1 MEIALAVTPM
11 TTTTAQMKNKVL
23 VAMSG
28 GVDSAVAALLCK
40 EAGYDCIAVTMR
52 LHTPGGADPAC
63 CTSQDIEDARRVAEA
78 LHIPFEVKDMTG
90 DFHHHVVEYFVSS
103 YERGETPNPCIACNR
118 YMKFDALLSYAKEL
132 GCDYVAT
139 GHYARIEKSEDG
151 IYRLLKGV
159 NLQKDQSYVLY
170 SLTQEQLSHVIF
182 PLGEFASKED
192 IRTLAEAHNLP
203 IAEKAESQDICFVP
217 DGDYAAFIEA
227 YRGKTFPAGDFVDEA
242 GNRLGT
248 HQGIIRYTT
257 GQRKGLGLS
266 FPTPMYVKGKDVVAN
281 TVILAQEN
289 ALFSTSLYARDMI
302 WSSGIIPTAPISCTA
317 KTRYHAKEV
326 PALVT
331 PLENGGARV
340 DFEIPVRAVTAGQA
354 LVLYDGD
361 TLLGG
366 GTISHTTFRN
376 EE

>member
-1 MEIALAVTPM
+1 
-11 TTTTAQMKNKVL
+11 MKNKVL

-40 EAGYDCIAVTMR
+40 EAGYDCVAVTMR

-78 LHIPFEVKDMTG
+78 LDIPFEVKDLTG
-90 DFHHHVVEYFVSS
+90 DFDRHVVEYFVSA

-118 YMKFDALLSYAKEL
+118 YMKFAALLEYAKEI

-139 GHYARIEKSEDG
+139 GHYARIERGDDG
-151 IYRLLKGV
+151 IYRLKKGV
-159 NLQKDQSYVLY
+159 NVAKDQSYVLY
-170 SLTQEQLSHVIF
+170 SLTQEQLSHVLF
-182 PLGEFASKED
+182 PLGNFASKEE
-192 IRTLAEAHNLP
+192 IRALADAHNLP
-203 IAEKAESQDICFVP
+203 IADKAESQDICFVP

-227 YRGKTFPAGDFVDEA
+227 YRGKTFPAGDFVDEE

-248 HQGIIRYTT
+248 HRGIIRYTT

-266 FPTPMYVKGKDVVAN
+266 FPTPMYVKGKNIDAN
-281 TVILAQEN
+281 TVILAKEE
-289 ALFSTSLYARDMI
+289 ALFSTSLEAEDMV
-302 WSSGIIPTAPISCTA
+302 WSSGITPVSAFCCTA

-331 PLENGGARV
+331 PLENGGV
-340 DFEIPVRAVTAGQA
+340 KVVFETPVRAVTAGQA

-361 TLLGG
+361 ILLGG
-366 GTISHTTFRN
+366 GTITHT
-376 EE
+376 

>member
-1 MEIALAVTPM
+1 MVTAPAVTP
-11 TTTTAQMKNKVL
+11 TTTTTVHMKNKVL

-40 EAGYDCIAVTMR
+40 QAGYDCVAVTMQ
-52 LHTPGGADPAC
+52 LHTPGGADPSC

-78 LHIPFEVKDMTG
+78 LGIPFEVKDLTG
-90 DFHHHVVEYFVSS
+90 DFDRHVVEYFVSA

-118 YMKFDALLSYAKEL
+118 HMKFAALLEYAKEI

-139 GHYARIEKSEDG
+139 GHYARIEAADDG
-151 IYRLLKGV
+151 IYRLKKGV
-159 NLQKDQSYVLY
+159 NGAKDQSYVLY
-170 SLTQEQLSHVIF
+170 SLTQETLSRVLF
-182 PLGEFASKED
+182 PLGGFSSKEE
-192 IRTLAEAHNLP
+192 IRAIADAHNLP
-203 IAEKAESQDICFVP
+203 IADKAESQDICFVP

-227 YRGKTFPAGDFVDEA
+227 YRGKTFPEGDFVDEE

-248 HQGIIRYTT
+248 HRGIIRYTT

-266 FPTPMYVKGKDVVAN
+266 FPAPMYVKGKDVEAN
-281 TVILAQEN
+281 AVILAKEE
-289 ALFSTSLYARDMI
+289 ALFSLSLEAEDMV
-302 WSSGIIPTAPISCTA
+302 WSSGITPLSPFSCTA

-326 PALVT
+326 PAIVT
-331 PLENGGARV
+331 PLGDHLV
-340 DFEIPVRAVTAGQA
+340 KVTFETPVRAVTPGQA

-366 GTISHTTFRN
+366 GTITHT
-376 EE
+376 